1 MENKVRKSEEDKLAD
16 REEGQERRGGRVK
29 GIIRG
34 MVVLVIPARP
44 PDLHPVPH
52 LAWSPARNQ
61 TDPSFRDPCDTPTKT
76 W

>member
-1 MENKVRKSEEDKLAD
+1 MENRVRKSEEDQLAD
-16 REEGQERRGGRVK
+16 REVGKERRGGRVK
-29 GIIRG
+29 GIIG
-34 MVVLVIPARP
+34 VLPARP

-61 TDPSFRDPCDTPTKT
+61 TDPSFRDPCETPTKT